1 MKQKIFIIFLIL
13 ILCGVLTV
21 GGVFFWWNQSLSAP
35 SKDATKV
42 TVTIA
47 KGSSGEAIGEK
58 LFANGVIK
66 NELAFK
72 LYLRINNLASK
83 IPVGQFEIPKNLT
96 VAQVIEVLQKGPTL
110 IWVTVPEGLRHEQ
123 LPDRFISALNL
134 SGEKADAFYTEFLTL
149 AEDEEGYLYPD
160 TYLIPKDLKAPA
172 AVNLL
177 KTTFQKKY
185 QALTKNTPIPLTDN
199 EIVTLASLIER
210 ETLKGPERPMVAG
223 ILYNRLAIG
232 MPLQVDAT
240 VQYTLANMRCR
251 VPKECEDWW
260 PTVLLGDYT
269 IKSAY
274 STYAITG
281 LPPSPIANP
290 GITALE
296 AAANPTKSDY
306 IYYLHD
312 RNGGI
317 HYAKTLAEHNQN
329 VQQYIN

>member
-1 MKQKIFIIFLIL
+1 MKQKILILLLIL
-13 ILCGVLTV
+13 ILCAVLLV
-21 GGVFFWWNQSLSAP
+21 AGVFFWWNQSLSAP
-35 SKDATKV
+35 SRDATKV

-58 LFANGVIK
+58 LYTSGVIK
-66 NELAFK
+66 SELAFK
-72 LYLRINNLASK
+72 LYLRMNNLASK
-83 IPVGQFEIPKNLT
+83 IPVGQFEIPKNLS
-96 VAQVIEVLQKGPTL
+96 VSQVIEVLQKGPTL

-123 LPDRFISALNL
+123 LPDRFITALNL
-134 SGEKADAFYTEFLTL
+134 TGEKADAFYTEFLSL
-149 AEDEEGYLYPD
+149 AADEDGYLYPD

-172 AVNLL
+172 AVTLL

-185 QALTKNTPIPLTDN
+185 QSLTKNTPIELTDN

-223 ILYNRLAIG
+223 ILYNRLSIG

-240 VQYTLANMRCR
+240 VQYTLANIRCR
-251 VPKECEDWW
+251 VPKTCEDWW
-260 PTVLLGDYT
+260 PTVLRGDYT

-274 STYAITG
+274 NTYTISG

-290 GITALE
+290 GVTALE
-296 AAANPTKSDY
+296 AAANPTKSNY
-306 IYYLHD
+306 LYYLHD

-317 HYAKTLAEHNQN
+317 HYASTLDEHNQN